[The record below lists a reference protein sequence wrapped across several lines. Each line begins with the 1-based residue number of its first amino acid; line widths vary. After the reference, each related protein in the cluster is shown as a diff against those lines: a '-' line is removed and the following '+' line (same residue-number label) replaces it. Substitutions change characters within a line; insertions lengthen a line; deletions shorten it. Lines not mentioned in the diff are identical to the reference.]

1 MPNPATLEGRILASF
16 ETLSPKQRAIAR
28 LILDNRYFASFASAA
43 EIGEKVDAS
52 AATVVRL
59 CQELGYEGLPDLQ
72 QAIRNELPS
81 YLTAVERLEQRLTA
95 SPSEHEVAQRAIAA
109 DIANL
114 QRTSNALSGA
124 TFNGAVGAIAG
135 ARRVL
140 IVASGVTAAAAHFFA
155 YSLQVINC
163 SARAVSDGD
172 IVLAVSLAHL
182 TSQDVVVGIGLW
194 RYVRSTVEALAR
206 AKAQGAQTIAI
217 TDSLVSPLA
226 READFAFEVSAE
238 GVAHSL
244 SVTAIISLM
253 NGLVAG
259 VSLHDTARS
268 TASLRRVDAEFHAR
282 QLLLE

>member
-1 MPNPATLEGRILASF
+1 MSNLATLEGRIVASF

-81 YLTAVERLEQRLTA
+81 YLTAVERLERRLTA
-95 SPSEHEVAQRAIAA
+95 SPGSHELPQRVFAT

-114 QRTSNALSGA
+114 QRTSDALDSA
-124 TFNGAVGAIAG
+124 AFDGAVEAIAR

-140 IVASGVTAAAAHFFA
+140 ILASGVTAAAAHFFA

-172 IVLAVSLAHL
+172 IVLAVNLAHL
-182 TSQDVVVGIGLW
+182 TAEDVVVGVGLW
-194 RYVRSTVEALAR
+194 RYVRSTVEALAQ
-206 AKAQGAQTIAI
+206 AKAQGARTIAI

-226 READFAFEVSAE
+226 READFAFEVTAE

-244 SVTAIISLM
+244 SIAAIVSLM
-253 NGLVAG
+253 NALVAG
-259 VSLHDTARS
+259 VSLQDPARS
-268 TASLRRVDAEFHAR
+268 TASLRRVDAQFHAR
-282 QLLLE
+282 HLLLG

>member
-1 MPNPATLEGRILASF
+1 MSNLATLEGRIVASF

-72 QAIRNELPS
+72 QSIREELPS

-95 SPSEHEVAQRAIAA
+95 TASEHQLPQRVFAA

-114 QRTSNALSGA
+114 QRASSALSTA
-124 TFNGAVGAIAG
+124 AFDGAVGALAQ
-135 ARRVL
+135 ARHVL
-140 IVASGVTAAAAHFFA
+140 IVASGVTAPTAHFLA

-163 SARAVSDGD
+163 SAQAVSDGD
-172 IVLAVSLAHL
+172 VVLAVNLAHL
-182 TSQDVVVGIGLW
+182 TPQDVMVGIGLW
-194 RYVRSTVEALAR
+194 RYVRSTVEALER

-226 READFAFEVSAE
+226 RQADFAFEVSAE

-244 SVTAIISLM
+244 SITAIVSLI

-282 QLLLE
+282 HLLLH

>member
-1 MPNPATLEGRILASF
+1 MSSLATLEGRIVASF
-16 ETLSPKQRAIAR
+16 ATLSPKQRAIAR

-72 QAIRNELPS
+72 QAIRVELPS

-95 SPSEHEVAQRAIAA
+95 APNQHELSQRVFAA

-114 QRTSNALSGA
+114 QRTGNALSNA
-124 TFNGAVGAIAG
+124 TFDGAAGAIAE

-140 IVASGVTAAAAHFFA
+140 IVASGVTAAAAHFLA

-163 SARAVSDGD
+163 AARAISDGD
-172 IVLAVSLAHL
+172 IVLAVNLAHL
-182 TSQDVVVGIGLW
+182 TPDDVVVGIGLW
-194 RYVRSTVEALAR
+194 RYVRSTVEALER
-206 AKAQGAQTIAI
+206 AKAQGARTIAI

-226 READFAFEVSAE
+226 RQADFAFEVSAE

-244 SVTAIISLM
+244 SITAIVSLM
-253 NGLVAG
+253 NALVAG
-259 VSLHDTARS
+259 VSLHDPARS
-268 TASLRRVDAEFHAR
+268 TASLRRVDAQFHAR
-282 QLLLE
+282 DLLLE

>member
-1 MPNPATLEGRILASF
+1 MSSLATLEGRIVASF

-72 QAIRNELPS
+72 QAIRVELPS

-95 SPSEHEVAQRAIAA
+95 SPSSHELPQRVFAT

-114 QRTSNALSGA
+114 QRTSNALSGDA
-124 TFNGAVGAIAG
+124 FDGAVEAIAR

-140 IVASGVTAAAAHFFA
+140 IVASGVTAPAAHFFA

-172 IVLAVSLAHL
+172 IVLAVNLAHL
-182 TSQDVVVGIGLW
+182 TPEDVVVGVGLW

-206 AKAQGAQTIAI
+206 AKGQGAGVIAI

-226 READFAFEVSAE
+226 RQADFAFEVSAE

-244 SVTAIISLM
+244 SITAIISLM

-268 TASLRRVDAEFHAR
+268 TAALRRVDAEFHAR
-282 QLLLE
+282 DLLLE